1 MKTPYKTLADCI
13 NTFTYHRICPEDCM
27 DALLYMKLL
36 KSITDACHENGIRS
50 IFGIMLPNP
59 EDAEASLDFRDFV
72 VQNLQNMDNKEIR
85 CSETD
90 NKPLTL
96 DEMRRMIDKPIFAY
110 DLWYGGNFWHI
121 IKDIDD
127 KYIYFD
133 GHESRWS
140 IDEVFC
146 DEPSHLYFTQERE
159 NA

>member
-1 MKTPYKTLADCI
+1 MKRPYKTLTDCI
-13 NTFTYHRICPEDCM
+13 NTFTYHRICSEDCM
-27 DALLYMKLL
+27 DALQYMNLF
-36 KSITDACHENGIRS
+36 KSITDICHEHGVRS

-59 EDAEASLDFRDFV
+59 EDAAENLDLSNFDI
-72 VQNLQNMDNKEIR
+72 QIME
-85 CSETD
+85 

-96 DEMRRMIDKPIFAY
+96 DEMKRMIGKPVFAY

-127 KYIYFD
+127 KFIYFD

-146 DEPSHLYFTQERE
+146 DEPSHLFYTQERE

>member
-1 MKTPYKTLADCI
+1 MKTPCKTLADSI

-72 VQNLQNMDNKEIR
+72 VQNPKKTENEEIS
-85 CSETD
+85 CSEME

-96 DEMRRMIDKPIFAY
+96 DEMKRMIGKPVFAY

-146 DEPSHLYFTQERE
+146 DEPSHLFYTQERE